1 MNLARSF
8 KAGTEERVFGSS
20 SRQRRVTHPTVADAT
35 KSEGRGIPALKGW
48 AKLNR
53 RSATR
58 RSTKGRG
65 SRGQRSFAL
74 ESVNPSELQQTTS
87 MTGILSSAARLV
99 FTRPRRALLLLRMS
113 AWIAI
118 FSLAVKVF
126 SLPRALRLVSVSP
139 AARDV
144 ASTDQQQDL
153 VSATDALLG
162 LELLCFKPICWK
174 RAAILHRYLGLN
186 GINTT
191 INFGLRK
198 GTAGP
203 LSGHA
208 WLETDGQPV
217 FETELPDY
225 AVTYVFPSSAP
236 FAMDLNSI
244 ANRHSPL
251 SLR

>member
-1 MNLARSF
+1 M
-8 KAGTEERVFGSS
+8 
-20 SRQRRVTHPTVADAT
+20 
-35 KSEGRGIPALKGW
+35 KG
-48 AKLNR
+48 LD
-53 RSATR
+53 
-58 RSTKGRG
+58 
-65 SRGQRSFAL
+65 SRGQVSFAL
-74 ESVNPSELQQTTS
+74 ESVNVVDFKQTTP
-87 MTGILSSAARLV
+87 MIGIVSSAGRLI
-99 FTRPRRALLLLRMS
+99 FTRPRRTLLLLRIS
-113 AWIAI
+113 VWIAI

-139 AARDV
+139 AAGYV
-144 ASTDQQQDL
+144 ANAEQQQDL

-208 WLETDGQPV
+208 WLENDGQPI
-217 FETELPDY
+217 FETAMPDY
-225 AVTYVFPSSAP
+225 AVTYVFPSTAP
-236 FAMDLNSI
+236 FAMDLTSI
-244 ANRHSPL
+244 AKART
-251 SLR
+251 LR